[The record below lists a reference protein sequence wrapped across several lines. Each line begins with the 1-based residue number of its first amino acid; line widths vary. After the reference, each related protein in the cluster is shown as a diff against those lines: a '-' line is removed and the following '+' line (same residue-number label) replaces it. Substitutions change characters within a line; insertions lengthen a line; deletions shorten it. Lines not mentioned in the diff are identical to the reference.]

1 MDPTR
6 IVLAGVV
13 ILAAVL
19 AAALVA
25 VLICLKKSH
34 NEARLLKEQ
43 LDSTIKTDERRISFF
58 SSMVHEL
65 KMPLSVI
72 LGAVQLIEIKQK
84 NMQQDEKKTNGTA
97 IQETAH
103 MEKNIAAIK
112 HNCHRMMKLTNDL
125 IDLAKSETGYL
136 RLRPVNCDLCA
147 LLDEIVQSVQP
158 YALKKQ
164 LDLRFE
170 KRACGRIIVAL
181 DMEKTERIMLNL
193 LSNAV
198 KFTDPGGSI
207 TVSAYTADGRV
218 YISVKDTGTG
228 IPADKQDEIFD
239 LYKQSGLHPCAEKEG
254 FGIGLF
260 LVKKFVE
267 LHRGNIRLISN
278 KDMGSEFIIDL
289 PAETVKS
296 SQKAPD
302 ADDPGLMVGDA
313 VSTDFSGGHS
323 VIS

>member
-43 LDSTIKTDERRISFF
+43 LDSAIKTDERRISFF

-147 LLDEIVQSVQP
+147 LLDEIV
-158 YALKKQ
+158 
-164 LDLRFE
+164 
-170 KRACGRIIVAL
+170 
-181 DMEKTERIMLNL
+181 
-193 LSNAV
+193 
-198 KFTDPGGSI
+198 
-207 TVSAYTADGRV
+207 
-218 YISVKDTGTG
+218 
-228 IPADKQDEIFD
+228 
-239 LYKQSGLHPCAEKEG
+239 
-254 FGIGLF
+254 
-260 LVKKFVE
+260 
-267 LHRGNIRLISN
+267 
-278 KDMGSEFIIDL
+278 
-289 PAETVKS
+289 
-296 SQKAPD
+296 
-302 ADDPGLMVGDA
+302 
-313 VSTDFSGGHS
+313 
-323 VIS
+323 